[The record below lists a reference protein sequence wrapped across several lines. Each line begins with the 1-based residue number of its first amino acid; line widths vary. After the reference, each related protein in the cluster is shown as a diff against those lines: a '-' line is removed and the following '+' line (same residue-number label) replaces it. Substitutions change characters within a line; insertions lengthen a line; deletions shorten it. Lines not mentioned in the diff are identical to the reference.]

1 MSSIFISLPKTVKN
15 IMSGKLGIL
24 YKLLVPLQ
32 FVILC
37 SHDASKVISS
47 RIHPCVKRYLP
58 ESIHVRKV
66 NYQNTFMCQ
75 ILFTRTHP
83 CVKSYLPESIHVSNS
98 PNPGVCLLR
107 CSQVF
112 GSLQCRDVVAP
123 ELNKWCRSKSLSF
136 HYYHRVRCSYN
147 RSIQRSYPTY
157 PHISMVIWNIL
168 RCDLK
173 HSKMRSET
181 F

>member
-75 ILFTRTHP
+75 ILFTRIHPCVESNIQESIHMRQKLFTRLHP
-83 CVKSYLPESIHVSNS
+83 CVKLTKPWCVPPPVLSSLRLPSVQRRSCSRTEQMMQIKIFVIS
-98 PNPGVCLLR
+98 LLPP
-107 CSQVF
+107 CKV
-112 GSLQCRDVVAP
+112 L
-123 ELNKWCRSKSLSF
+123 
-136 HYYHRVRCSYN
+136 
-147 RSIQRSYPTY
+147 I
-157 PHISMVIWNIL
+157 
-168 RCDLK
+168 
-173 HSKMRSET
+173 
-181 F
+181 